1 MDNTTILK
9 HEYQINAK
17 PNPQTIQNILNFS
30 RSYHRQELDNG
41 LSFEMIQN

>member
-1 MDNTTILK
+1 MDKTTILEN
-9 HEYQINAK
+9 EYQINVK

-30 RSYHRQELDNG
+30 RSYHCAELKSG